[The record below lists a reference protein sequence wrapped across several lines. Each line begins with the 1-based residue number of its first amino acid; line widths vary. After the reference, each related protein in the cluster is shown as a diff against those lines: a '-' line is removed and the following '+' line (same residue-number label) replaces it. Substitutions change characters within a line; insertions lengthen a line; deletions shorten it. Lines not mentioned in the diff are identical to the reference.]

1 MNKQIEAVF
10 FDGLS
15 SAPKHATIELSGALN
30 EINISLANDTSL
42 VWELKD
48 IQFEEYGGWLEMRNK
63 RYSGC
68 VVKTNNH
75 DFVEKFYKIMKSK
88 KSIGLH
94 TRLLHLGFS
103 GSLMVAGFLLG
114 CILLLYFFVLP
125 VVAEKTATYLPD
137 SFDNEIGNTFIES
150 FLNESEIDS
159 VKTGHLEEFA
169 ANLNL
174 QNKKPLHFTVV
185 KSEEVNAFAAPN
197 GHIVI
202 YTEILKKMKS
212 ADELTALIGHEA
224 SHINNRHTTKMLCRN
239 LAGYLV
245 VSLLF
250 TDVNGVMAV
259 LAENAQQLHSLSYS
273 RKFEQEA
280 DEHGLKIL
288 MNNKINPEGMIGLFE
303 QLDKEKEESAP
314 EIFSTHPLTKER
326 VRNMKKI
333 ISGSVYEVKKHDKLN
348 AIFEKIKS

>member
-1 MNKQIEAVF
+1 
-10 FDGLS
+10 
-15 SAPKHATIELSGALN
+15 
-30 EINISLANDTSL
+30 
-42 VWELKD
+42 
-48 IQFEEYGGWLEMRNK
+48 
-63 RYSGC
+63 
-68 VVKTNNH
+68 
-75 DFVEKFYKIMKSK
+75 
-88 KSIGLH
+88 
-94 TRLLHLGFS
+94 
-103 GSLMVAGFLLG
+103 
-114 CILLLYFFVLP
+114 
-125 VVAEKTATYLPD
+125 
-137 SFDNEIGNTFIES
+137 
-150 FLNESEIDS
+150 
-159 VKTGHLEEFA
+159 
-169 ANLNL
+169 
-174 QNKKPLHFTVV
+174 
-185 KSEEVNAFAAPN
+185 
-197 GHIVI
+197 
-202 YTEILKKMKS
+202 MKS
-212 ADELTALIGHEA
+212 ADELAALIGHEA